1 MGVEDRSW
9 MYSGWNDNGCHSEE
23 WVRNTNAF
31 VDRAFGRVQNAEKFG
46 VECPCSIC
54 RNRIRRKKEV
64 MSMHLCQRGFMPDYT
79 RWIKHGEHPVR
90 LFEPE
95 ETYNIADPLGDMLG
109 NFGDAMDT
117 DFSEDEPTADAKAF
131 YAMLAASQ
139 EQLYS
144 FTQVSRLTAVTRLMG
159 IKSQHNISSECMNN
173 LLSLIGDIM
182 PSGHKMPANLYECKN
197 LLSGLKMPYVKIDVC
212 INNCMIYY
220 KEDALKE
227 KCDICNENR
236 YVAIEEEHKGRK
248 RKPVPRK
255 VMRYLPFI
263 PRLQRMYMEP
273 GTAKHMR
280 FHKDGTRANPN
291 TMVHPSDGEAWK
303 YFDRHNPNFALDAR
317 NVRLAVATDGFNPF
331 GFGAQYSC
339 WPVFIIP
346 LNLPPTLCMKD
357 ENIFLSLVIPG
368 PNHPGKNL
376 NVFMRPLVDEFKQ
389 AWQGVVTYDSS
400 VKQNFNMRAA
410 YHTSIHDGPAL
421 AMFSGWSTHGGLSCQ
436 ECMADIHTTWL
447 HNGHKYSWFDC
458 HRRFLPPNHP
468 FRGQRNAFS
477 KDTVMH
483 DLPPRRLT
491 GEEVEAY
498 IKNTFDNSFEG
509 YGTTHNWTHMPIWWE
524 LPYFSTILVRHNID
538 VMHNEKN
545 VAEAIWSTCLDISDK
560 TKDNV
565 KARLDQELMCSR
577 VHLNLVEKPNG
588 KWEKPRAPYCL
599 TRAQK
604 KEIMQWFMG
613 IKFPDGFIKKL
624 KQKVRNKARVEGS
637 IVEAYLVEE
646 ISHFTSLFLPDL
658 IASSR
663 NRPHRYAQVG
673 PTSESNLSLFQVQGW
688 KTGRGISRTLTF
700 EEQKKA
706 MIYIYTNMSEM
717 DGFVEKFEQ
726 EQWMCSRPPNQ
737 KELDKLIWNGVGN
750 GKPNLL
756 DWFKKLCSKDA
767 SIHNDLRRLSRG
779 FGLKVKSYVIYEVN
793 GYKFR
798 SEKYEK
804 SKGNLTTVNTGVLA
818 VGIDDNT
825 GKELEYYG
833 IIMDIIELKFD
844 GDENFKLVL
853 FDCHW
858 FHPVN
863 GVRHLE
869 KFGLVEVA
877 HASCNPA
884 DEPFVLAS
892 QVSQVYY
899 VPYAC
904 TTGPN
909 LNAWWVAYKV
919 RPLGSLPITSLDDYN
934 SSDPSC
940 VDIFQED
947 GLEGEFIIDIGQG
960 LDNIVI
966 TDVDE
971 ITDQQDLSTIN
982 NRSTDMSEDND
993 LVSEDEESEDDNES
1007 IPEMNDYYY
1016 RQEEADGF

>member
-1 MGVEDRSW
+1 
-9 MYSGWNDNGCHSEE
+9 
-23 WVRNTNAF
+23 
-31 VDRAFGRVQNAEKFG
+31 
-46 VECPCSIC
+46 
-54 RNRIRRKKEV
+54 
-64 MSMHLCQRGFMPDYT
+64 
-79 RWIKHGEHPVR
+79 
-90 LFEPE
+90 
-95 ETYNIADPLGDMLG
+95 
-109 NFGDAMDT
+109 
-117 DFSEDEPTADAKAF
+117 
-131 YAMLAASQ
+131 
-139 EQLYS
+139 
-144 FTQVSRLTAVTRLMG
+144 
-159 IKSQHNISSECMNN
+159 
-173 LLSLIGDIM
+173 
-182 PSGHKMPANLYECKN
+182 
-197 LLSGLKMPYVKIDVC
+197 
-212 INNCMIYY
+212 MIYY

-291 TMVHPSDGEAWK
+291 IMVHPSDGEAWK
-303 YFDRHNPNFALDAR
+303 HFDRHNPNFALDAR

-346 LNLPPTLCMKD
+346 LNLPPALCMKD

-447 HNGHKYSWFDC
+447 PNGHKYSWFDC

-613 IKFPDGFIKKL
+613 IKFPDGYAANIRRGVNMEQLKIHGLKSHDYHIFIERL
-624 KQKVRNKARVEGS
+624 LPVMIRGFVNQDVW
-637 IVEAYLVEE
+637 EALAEL
-646 ISHFTSLFLPDL
+646 SHFYRVLCAKEVDPTQMLQMEKNIPILICKLEKLFPPGFFNYMEHLIIHLPYQ
-658 IASSR
+658 SR
-663 NRPHRYAQVG
+663 VG
-673 PTSESNLSLFQVQGW
+673 GPV
-688 KTGRGISRTLTF
+688 KYR
-700 EEQKKA
+700 
-706 MIYIYTNMSEM
+706 
-717 DGFVEKFEQ
+717 
-726 EQWMCSRPPNQ
+726 WM
-737 KELDKLIWNGVGN
+737 
-750 GKPNLL
+750 
-756 DWFKKLCSKDA
+756 
-767 SIHNDLRRLSRG
+767 
-779 FGLKVKSYVIYEVN
+779 Y
-793 GYKFR
+793 
-798 SEKYEK
+798 
-804 SKGNLTTVNTGVLA
+804 
-818 VGIDDNT
+818 
-825 GKELEYYG
+825 
-833 IIMDIIELKFD
+833 IIE
-844 GDENFKLVL
+844 
-853 FDCHW
+853 
-858 FHPVN
+858 
-863 GVRHLE
+863 R
-869 KFGLVEVA
+869 
-877 HASCNPA
+877 
-884 DEPFVLAS
+884 
-892 QVSQVYY
+892 
-899 VPYAC
+899 
-904 TTGPN
+904 
-909 LNAWWVAYKV
+909 
-919 RPLGSLPITSLDDYN
+919 
-934 SSDPSC
+934 
-940 VDIFQED
+940 
-947 GLEGEFIIDIGQG
+947 
-960 LDNIVI
+960 
-966 TDVDE
+966 
-971 ITDQQDLSTIN
+971 
-982 NRSTDMSEDND
+982 
-993 LVSEDEESEDDNES
+993 
-1007 IPEMNDYYY
+1007 
-1016 RQEEADGF
+1016 